1 MSINNQLHSSYMPIL
16 RLNVGGKLFA
26 TTYETLDSEA
36 SMLSA
41 LVKNANPAQFID
53 GALFIDRDYTVF
65 HFILN
70 FLRGSSILPKKH
82 STDFKLLLEESQYYS
97 IERLHRCLYHMTQPD
112 FKKNDLVCV
121 NGMKCTVVDS
131 DDHGYIVSKNKN
143 KLRIS
148 SFEDISATTIEIDD
162 SIIMYKNTNWVNVT
176 CIRIP
181 CANSD
186 YFVVKM
192 PDGDEIPANKQSN
205 CLRF

>member
-1 MSINNQLHSSYMPIL
+1 MPIL

-41 LVKNANPAQFID
+41 LVKNANPAQLID
-53 GALFIDRDYTVF
+53 GALFIDRDFTVF

-82 STDFKLLLEESQYYS
+82 STDFKLLLEESQYYG

-112 FKKNDLVCV
+112 FKKNDLVFV
-121 NGMKCTVVDS
+121 NGMKCTVVEAN
-131 DDHGYIVSKNKN
+131 DHGYIVSKNKKKFILN
-143 KLRIS
+143 S
-148 SFEDISATTIEIDD
+148 SEYISATTIEIND
-162 SIIMYKNTNWVNVT
+162 SIIMYKNTKWVHVT

>member
-1 MSINNQLHSSYMPIL
+1 MPIL

-41 LVKNANPAQFID
+41 LVKNANPAQLID
-53 GALFIDRDYTVF
+53 GALFIDRDFTVF

-70 FLRGSSILPKKH
+70 FLRGSSVLPKKH
-82 STDFKLLLEESQYYS
+82 STDFKLLLEESQYYG
-97 IERLHRCLYHMTQPD
+97 IERLHRCLFHMNNAL
-112 FKKNDLVCV
+112 FKKHDFVFV
-121 NGMKCTVVDS
+121 NNMKCTVIEAN
-131 DDHGYIVSKNKN
+131 DHGYIVSKNKN

-162 SIIMYKNTNWVNVT
+162 SIIMYKNTKWVHVT

-192 PDGDEIPANKQSN
+192 QDGTDIPANKQSN

>member
-41 LVKNANPAQFID
+41 LVKNANPAQLFD

-70 FLRGSSILPKKH
+70 FLRGSSVLPKKH
-82 STDFKLLLEESQYYS
+82 STDFKLLLEESQYYG
-97 IERLHRCLYHMTQPD
+97 IERLHRCLFHMNNAL
-112 FKKNDLVCV
+112 FKKHDFVFV
-121 NGMKCTVVDS
+121 NGMKCTVVEAN
-131 DDHGYIVSKNKN
+131 DHGYIVSKNK
-143 KLRIS
+143 KRFRIHS
-148 SFEDISATTIEIDD
+148 SDDIAPTFIEIND
-162 SIIMYKNTNWVNVT
+162 SIIMYKNTKWVHVT

-192 PDGDEIPANKQSN
+192 PDGTDIPANKQSN